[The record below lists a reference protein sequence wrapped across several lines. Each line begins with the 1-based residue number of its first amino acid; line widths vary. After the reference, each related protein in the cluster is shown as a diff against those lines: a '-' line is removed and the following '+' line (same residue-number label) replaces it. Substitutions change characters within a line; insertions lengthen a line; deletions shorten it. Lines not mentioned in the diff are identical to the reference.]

1 MLITKTIMDKLSK
14 LSDEYFDKGTTN
26 DYIKSLV
33 IQALAGFL
41 DGLWISWTIVVILT
55 GICKLIGLFKRLS
68 H

>member
-14 LSDEYFDKGTTN
+14 LSDEYIDKGTTN

-33 IQALAGFL
+33 IQFLASFL

-55 GICKLIGLFKRLS
+55 GICKLISLFKKD
-68 H
+68 